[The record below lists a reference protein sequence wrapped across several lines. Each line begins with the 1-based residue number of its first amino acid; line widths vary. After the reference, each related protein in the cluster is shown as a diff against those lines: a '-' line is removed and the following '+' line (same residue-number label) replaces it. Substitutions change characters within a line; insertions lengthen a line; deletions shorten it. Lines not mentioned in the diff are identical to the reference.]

1 MKKLSGMKSFSS
13 LENKKLNVE
22 NLRNVTGGSEYS
34 EVSSNFLNASGARD
48 YDIYSRGRYIGRQW
62 DNSDCISN
70 SW

>member
-22 NLRNVTGGSEYS
+22 NLQRISGGSEYS
-34 EVSSNFLNASGARD
+34 EVASNFLNESGARD
-48 YDIYSRGRYIGRQW
+48 YDIYSRGQYIGRQW
-62 DNSDCISN
+62 DNSDCLSS